1 MKSND
6 MRRRIAHE
14 AARMIA
20 GDGGI
25 DYGSAKRKA
34 ARQLG
39 APDSRNLP
47 DNAEIEE
54 ALRSYQAL
62 YQNQEQTDALGLLRE
77 IAVEYME
84 LLQDF
89 DPHLTGS
96 VLNGTAG
103 RHSDI
108 NLQLFT
114 DSDKELEFFLM
125 NRKIAYQHGET
136 RTDGQ
141 DYPHFSIDDPRAA
154 VEVTVYPHVALR
166 QMKRNQ
172 PDGSPR
178 RVRLTQARS
187 LFNTAADPLSLRVEN
202 TNP

>member
-1 MKSND
+1 MKTSD

-14 AARMIA
+14 AARLIA
-20 GDGGI
+20 EDGGL
-25 DYGSAKRKA
+25 DYGFAKRKA

-39 APDSRNLP
+39 ASDSRHLP
-47 DNAEIEE
+47 DNREIEE

-62 YQNQEQTDALGLLRE
+62 YQGREQQARLTLLRE

-84 LLQDF
+84 QLASF

-114 DSDKELEFFLM
+114 DNDKELEFFLM
-125 NRKIAYQHGET
+125 NRQIAYKRSEI
-136 RTDGQ
+136 RLEGQ
-141 DYPHFSIDDPRAA
+141 AYPHYSLEDSRATI
-154 VEVTVYPHVALR
+154 EITVFPLNELR
-166 QMKRNQ
+166 QMRRSQ
-172 PDGSPR
+172 ADGSPR
-178 RVRLTQARS
+178 RIRLQQARS
-187 LFNTAADPLSLRVEN
+187 LLQAEG
-202 TNP
+202 

>member
-1 MKSND
+1 MKSGD

-14 AARMIA
+14 AARLIA
-20 GDGGI
+20 KDGSI
-25 DYGSAKRKA
+25 DYGFAKRKA

-39 APDSRNLP
+39 APDSQNLP

-54 ALRSYQAL
+54 ALRGYQAL
-62 YQNQEQTDALGLLRE
+62 YQGAEQTDVLDLLRK

-103 RHSDI
+103 QHSDI

-114 DSDKELEFFLM
+114 DSDKEVEFFLM
-125 NRKIAYQHGET
+125 GRKIAYQSGET

-141 DYPHFSIDDPRAA
+141 NYPHFSIDDPRTA
-154 VEVTVYPHVALR
+154 VEITVYPPLALR
-166 QMKRNQ
+166 QMKHNQ

-178 RVRLTQARS
+178 RVRLVQAIN
-187 LFNTAADPLSLRVEN
+187 LLADKPVIL
-202 TNP
+202 

>member
-1 MKSND
+1 MKSSD

-14 AARMIA
+14 AARLIA
-20 GDGGI
+20 GDGSI
-25 DYGSAKRKA
+25 DYGAAKRKA

-62 YQNQEQTDALGLLRE
+62 YQGSAQINALDQLRT

-84 LLQDF
+84 LLQSF

-103 RHSDI
+103 RHSNI

-114 DSDKELEFFLM
+114 DSDKEVEFFLM
-125 NRKIAYQHGET
+125 GQKIAYQAGET

-141 DYPHFSIDDPRAA
+141 DYPHFSIDDRRAA
-154 VEVTVYPHVALR
+154 VEITVYPSLALR
-166 QMKRNQ
+166 QMKQSQ

-178 RVRLTQARS
+178 RVRLVQAIS
-187 LFNTAADPLSLRVEN
+187 LLADKPAIY
-202 TNP
+202 